1 MTESAPKR
9 IELEADDR
17 RRVQRLTEEVQG
29 RLEEIGLIAARA
41 HGIRLDEGAVR
52 KFVPHRSQAP
62 GRARHRRWWRSRAA
76 PDRLARPQATS
87 RRRTA
92 RTGTT
97 NSAALTTTSQAACT
111 STIGPGPSAISREIS
126 TEW

>member
-52 KFVPHRSQAP
+52 KFVPHRSQARDEP
-62 GRARHRRWWRSRAA
+62 GIVVGGDPMRLLTASRGLRPPAA
-76 PDRLARPQATS
+76 GAPLAPAP
-87 RRRTA
+87 RTA
-92 RTGTT
+92 PR
-97 NSAALTTTSQAACT
+97 
-111 STIGPGPSAISREIS
+111 
-126 TEW
+126 